1 MMHCYYTRL
10 GGIKISDEKRMFL
23 VGAFTSVKIP
33 TPVITSFC
41 QDHNNFFLV
50 ILKHASTVYDKHG
63 QLLTHKKVLFQ
74 NFFISLKDNFL
85 CRNRDIPPLCITSF
99 DTGNGDRH
107 QRIPLRIFLDLW
119 ENKCDAILWI
129 TKFLTPHWCTAQIL
143 SSSQLFHIGGRVTT
157 VEEPVLKLVGLK

>member
-1 MMHCYYTRL
+1 MIDIPANKKKKNLSMMHCYYTRL

-23 VGAFTSVKIP
+23 VGAFTSVKVP

-74 NFFISLKDNFL
+74 NFFISLKETIF
-85 CRNRDIPPLCITSF
+85 CAEIVIYPLY
-99 DTGNGDRH
+99 
-107 QRIPLRIFLDLW
+107 
-119 ENKCDAILWI
+119 A
-129 TKFLTPHWCTAQIL
+129 
-143 SSSQLFHIGGRVTT
+143 
-157 VEEPVLKLVGLK
+157 